1 MTDVPQTLRQ
11 VGDGAYA
18 YVQHDGSWGW
28 SNSGLVVEGD
38 QALVV
43 DTLFDLRLTREL
55 LDAYRRVLPAGAAIT
70 TLVNTH
76 ANGDHT
82 FGNQLLDGARIVASR
97 ATAEEMPEVP
107 PTLLAATMRQAPQ
120 MGLLGEFLSRIF
132 GPFDF
137 EGIELTL
144 PTATFQGELTLR
156 LGPKRFG
163 SGGRGQ
169 SWARRGRAPAGR
181 RPGW

>member
-1 MTDVPQTLRQ
+1 MTEVPKTLRQ

-76 ANGDHT
+76 AN
-82 FGNQLLDGARIVASR
+82 
-97 ATAEEMPEVP
+97 ATIPS
-107 PTLLAATMRQAPQ
+107 AT
-120 MGLLGEFLSRIF
+120 SSST
-132 GPFDF
+132 GP
-137 EGIELTL
+137 
-144 PTATFQGELTLR
+144 
-156 LGPKRFG
+156 G
-163 SGGRGQ
+163 SSPR
-169 SWARRGRAPAGR
+169 ARRPQRCPRCRPPCWRPRCGR
-181 RPGW
+181 RRRWAIWASS